1 MDFYGK
7 RILSSYPHHIA
18 IVMDGNGRWAERQ
31 GLARVEGHGA
41 GVEAVRRIVKACL
54 ERHIPVLSLF
64 AFSSEN
70 WSRPKHEV
78 DLLMELFA
86 KTIAEEIDALHEQG
100 VRLRFCSRR
109 SKLSKKVLDIMDQA
123 EHDTRSNQKLI
134 VQIALDYGGRWDI
147 VNAAKQLALRVQTED
162 IKLQDISEDMF
173 AGLLCNSDLPYP
185 DLLIRTSGETRISNF
200 FLWQCAYSEL
210 YFTKTLWPDFAEE
223 DLQLALDDYS
233 KRERRYGTVKS
244 ASLFEEKHH
253 A

>member
-1 MDFYGK
+1 M
-7 RILSSYPHHIA
+7 SSYPHHIA
-18 IVMDGNGRWAERQ
+18 IVMDGNGRWAEKQ
-31 GLARVEGHGA
+31 GMERVEGHAA

-54 ERHIPVLSLF
+54 EREIPVLSLF

-70 WSRPKHEV
+70 WSRPKQEV

-86 KTIAEEIDALHEQG
+86 KTITEEIDALHEQG

-109 SKLSKKVLDIMDQA
+109 SKLGKKVLDIMDQA
-123 EHDTRSNQKLI
+123 EQDTRANQKLI

-147 VNAAKQLALRVQTED
+147 FNAAKQLALRIQTED
-162 IKLQDISEDMF
+162 LKPQDISEEMF

-185 DLLIRTSGETRISNF
+185 DLLIRTSGESRISNF

-210 YFTKTLWPDFAEE
+210 YFTKTLWPDFTEQ

-233 KRERRYGTVKS
+233 KRERRYGAVKS
-244 ASLFEEKHH
+244 AIESKEKHY

>member
-1 MDFYGK
+1 M
-7 RILSSYPHHIA
+7 SSYPHHIA

-31 GLARVEGHGA
+31 GLARAEGHVA

-54 ERHIPVLSLF
+54 EQKIPVLSLF

-86 KTIAEEIDALHEQG
+86 KTIVQEIDALHEQG

-109 SKLSKKVLDIMDQA
+109 SKLGKKVLDIMDQA
-123 EHDTRSNQKLI
+123 EQTTRSNQNLI

-147 VNAAKQLALRVQTED
+147 FNAAKQLALRVQAEGL
-162 IKLQDISEDMF
+162 KPQDINEEMF
-173 AGLLCNSDLPYP
+173 ESFLCNSDLPYP
-185 DLLIRTSGETRISNF
+185 DLLIRTSGEARISNF

-210 YFTKTLWPDFAEE
+210 YFTKTLWPDFSEQ
-223 DLQLALDDYS
+223 DLQLALDDFS
-233 KRERRYGTVKS
+233 KRERRYGSVKS
-244 ASLFEEKHH
+244 ISVAEEEHY